1 MRQLILVGAMSLS
14 SALYAN
20 TVATPSSQFPEL
32 EKIAKQTSLKE
43 VAIPKLEQILNKSN
57 QASAYFTYGQT
68 SFNQS
73 GSGQKYDTENS
84 SGTGV
89 YATYEHSL
97 LSGNELSFKTWVN
110 RASFKEPA
118 NIGGDEVAVQRFL
131 VSGAYSWTWKQERS
145 MWQLDAGASFLSQ
158 NPESFST
165 GEKLLPQYMSVGPS
179 LGGGYRFQ
187 VSQTWTVKSGVTA
200 TLPLL
205 FKEYGANSGYH
216 DLSWHYLAN
225 LLLEIKLN
233 RSLSFSFGIIAEG
246 DEHKFTGDGER
257 GVEDADVS
265 YVSFAVPMGVT
276 YAF

>member
-1 MRQLILVGAMSLS
+1 MRHLTVIGALFLS

-20 TVATPSSQFPEL
+20 TAAKPFNQFPEL
-32 EKIAKQTSLKE
+32 ETIAKQTSLKE
-43 VAIPKLEQILNKSN
+43 VALPRLEKSLNKSS
-57 QASAYFTYGQT
+57 QASAYFTYAQT
-68 SFNQS
+68 SFNQG

-84 SGTGV
+84 AGAGV
-89 YATYEHSL
+89 YATYDHIL
-97 LSGNELSFKTWVN
+97 VSGNELSFKAWAN
-110 RASFKEPA
+110 QASFKEPA

-131 VSGAYSWTWKQERS
+131 VSGAYSWTWKQDRS
-145 MWQLDAGASFLSQ
+145 MWQFDAGASFLSQ

-165 GEKLLPQYMSVGPS
+165 GEKLLPQYLSAGPS
-179 LGGGYRFQ
+179 LGGGYRYQ
-187 VSQTWTVKSGVTA
+187 ISQNWTVKSGVTA

-225 LLLEIKLN
+225 LLLDVKLN

-246 DEHKFTGDGER
+246 EEHKFTGDGER